1 MRSKAIAN
9 DRKSNEIYRNRCAP
23 RILGTVDVFLE
34 KLFMFLAICLGVHM
48 IAAKFYIFFHTIL
61 LHQSHFSSTFIH
73 FHIEHTYVSK
83 YFAIKK
89 TMAFW
94 TDIVSKFLGWNASFE
109 FFEWSNFNKQVDF
122 DIQSKINCTKTLSEQ
137 WKDLQ
142 NLASNKK
149 RAHVQHYHSKIG
161 IVRTTN

>member
-1 MRSKAIAN
+1 MRTKPIAN

-73 FHIEHTYVSK
+73 FHIEHTYFSK

-89 TMAFW
+89 QWLFEPT
-94 TDIVSKFLGWNASFE
+94 SFQNSWVE
-109 FFEWSNFNKQVDF
+109 MHHLNFSNEV
-122 DIQSKINCTKTLSEQ
+122 IL
-137 WKDLQ
+137 
-142 NLASNKK
+142 
-149 RAHVQHYHSKIG
+149 
-161 IVRTTN
+161 TNRWILTYNQK

>member
-1 MRSKAIAN
+1 MRTKPIAN

-61 LHQSHFSSTFIH
+61 LHQSHFSKNIH
-73 FHIEHTYVSK
+73 PFSYWTYVL
-83 YFAIKK
+83 FEVFCNKK